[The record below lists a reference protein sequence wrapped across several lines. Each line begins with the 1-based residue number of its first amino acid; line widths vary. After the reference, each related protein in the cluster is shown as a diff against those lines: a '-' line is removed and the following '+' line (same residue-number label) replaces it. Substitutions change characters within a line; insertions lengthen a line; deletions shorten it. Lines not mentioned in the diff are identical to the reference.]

1 MESVR
6 LFNELGY
13 PATTVRDIADAVGLL
28 PGSLYVHVDSKQTLL
43 LEIVEGGIDLFLAA
57 CEPILASVEPADLRI
72 RQLIRAYMQTAA
84 EVPEQM
90 LVSLHQW
97 KYLTGEGRERVIEKR
112 RRFEAIF
119 RTVITEGVASGVFNK
134 KLNARIAVLTIIGA
148 LNWAPEWFSRYGPDT
163 PENIGDQF
171 ADFMLDGLK
180 RDGGKSG
187 SPNSR
192 SS

>member
-1 MESVR
+1 VESVR

-72 RQLIRAYMQTAA
+72 RQLIRAYMQTAG

-90 LVSLHQW
+90 LVALHQW

-112 RRFEAIF
+112 RRFEGIF

-134 KLNARIAVLTIIGA
+134 KLNTRIAVLTIIGA

-163 PENIGDQF
+163 PEDIGDQF

-180 RDGGKSG
+180 RDGGMSG